1 MKGRLPMH
9 FISPSKGVMTW
20 EEVVTDILDYVTSEP
35 DYSYK
40 IIIGTDSHVRDE
52 THFVTALVIHRV
64 GKGARY
70 FYRRKLYEKIKSLRQ
85 KIFFEAAFSLE
96 AASKLAQSLA
106 ERGHTELDLEIHL
119 DIGRNGE
126 TKGLIRD
133 IVGMIVGSGFDAK
146 IKPDSCAAS
155 NVADKYT
162 K

>member
-1 MKGRLPMH
+1 
-9 FISPSKGVMTW
+9 MTW
-20 EEVVTDILDYVTSEP
+20 DEVVTEILDYVTGDP

-40 IIIGTDSHVRDE
+40 IIIGTDSQVRDE
-52 THFVTALVIHRV
+52 THFVTALVVHRV
-64 GKGARY
+64 GKGGRY
-70 FYRRKLYEKIKSLRQ
+70 FYRRKMYEKIKSLRQ

-96 AASKLAQSLA
+96 VASKLAQSLA

-146 IKPDSCAAS
+146 IKPDSCVAS
-155 NVADKYT
+155 NVADKHT

>member
-1 MKGRLPMH
+1 MH
-9 FISPSKGVMTW
+9 FISPSKGVMDW
-20 EEVVTDILDYVTSEP
+20 DEMVIDILDYVTSDS

-52 THFVTALVIHRV
+52 THFVTALVVHRV

-96 AASKLAQSLA
+96 VASKMAQSLA
-106 ERGHTELDLEIHL
+106 ERGHTELNLEIHL
-119 DIGRNGE
+119 DIGHNGE
-126 TKGLIRD
+126 TRSLIRD

-146 IKPDSCAAS
+146 IKPDSCVAS

>member
-1 MKGRLPMH
+1 
-9 FISPSKGVMTW
+9 MTW
-20 EEVVTDILDYVTSEP
+20 EEMVIDILDYVTSGP

-52 THFVTALVIHRV
+52 THFVTALVVHRV

-70 FYRRKLYEKIKSLRQ
+70 FYRRKLYEKINSLRQ

-96 AASKLAQSLA
+96 MASKLTQSLA
-106 ERGHTELDLEIHL
+106 EHGHTELNLEIHL

-126 TKGLIRD
+126 TRGMIRE